1 MQMLYQQMMYAQGR
15 VTPAMMRNIQFWGL
29 NLAAS
34 QMGVP
39 VKNFPELV
47 VTLDQAADNTLL
59 DKPVAGNNGYFLV
72 YQVSRALPTGD
83 HAKDVDD
90 ARSMVLND
98 LKAKAVNALKAELL
112 AASDTRLA
120 DEIMP
125 VQDAK

>member
-1 MQMLYQQMMYAQGR
+1 MKTTTILS
-15 VTPAMMRNIQFWGL
+15 L
-29 NLAAS
+29 SAA
-34 QMGVP
+34 
-39 VKNFPELV
+39 
-47 VTLDQAADNTLL
+47 ALL
-59 DKPVAGNNGYFLV
+59 SGCACCDKPVAGNNGYFLV